1 MSPFIQGSYIGS
13 LAMAAADDIIIAT
26 AMVYLL
32 RSQRTGVKR
41 YWRLKIGGVLDI
53 YHVIC
58 QHKLHSGQDHN
69 IFHQYRTINQVRFQ
83 STRVYGASHLALV
96 LCKLSSSSPY
106 VPYFI
111 YRLAHVEWVI
121 HWLVCHH
128 PKLRLPR
135 TLLIRQQPCVTS
147 LFTHIGINSFWQCT
161 PTLSWPCKLKH
172 CAIIAQL
179 DTLMALETDHLTAQ
193 AQCARVPQSDA
204 SHGGHQHQLPA
215 LGSAHWQQCFWEHH
229 RARN

>member
-53 YHVIC
+53 YRVIC

-111 YRLAHVEWVI
+111 PARTCAMSHTLISMSPSQITSSSHSTYSSTTVRNIPLHAYR
-121 HWLVCHH
+121 
-128 PKLRLPR
+128 
-135 TLLIRQQPCVTS
+135 
-147 LFTHIGINSFWQCT
+147 N
-161 PTLSWPCKLKH
+161 
-172 CAIIAQL
+172 
-179 DTLMALETDHLTAQ
+179 
-193 AQCARVPQSDA
+193 
-204 SHGGHQHQLPA
+204 
-215 LGSAHWQQCFWEHH
+215 
-229 RARN
+229 